1 MVSFLVSVPF
11 AFAAPFADFERD
23 YWRET
28 DAERRRILMPFQ
40 WSEVAERGQIHGDRG
55 QGSRVGLA
63 NPLHFSY
70 PGYSEIL
77 TGIVDPRIASN
88 DKLPN
93 PNRTV
98 LEWLNGLPEF
108 AGRVAA
114 FGSWDVFPYI
124 INESRAGVPVNAG
137 FESLDLPGDPAIG
150 LLNELQAE
158 IPSPWDTVRLDA
170 FTHRFA
176 LAWLAAKRPRM
187 LFVALGETDDFAHDG
202 WYDLYARAATRSDTF
217 IGELWA
223 WVQADPEYRDS
234 TTLIITTDHGRGRT
248 LADWRHHGPAS
259 DANPAGFPGDDETWL
274 AVLGPDTPSLG
285 VVRDGPEIVAA
296 SVPATIAQALG
307 LEYRDDHPA
316 LEAPGPIPGAIACAR

>member
-77 TGIVDPRIASN
+77 TGIVDPRIANN

-98 LEWLNGLPEF
+98 LEWLN
-108 AGRVAA
+108 
-114 FGSWDVFPYI
+114 
-124 INESRAGVPVNAG
+124 
-137 FESLDLPGDPAIG
+137 
-150 LLNELQAE
+150 ELQVE

-176 LAWLAAKRPRM
+176 LAWLAARRPRM

-217 IGELWA
+217 IGELSA

-234 TTLIITTDHGRGRT
+234 TTFIITTDHGRGRT
-248 LADWRHHGPAS
+248 LADWRNHGPATE
-259 DANPAGFPGDDETWL
+259 ANPAGFPGDDEIWL
-274 AVLGPDTPSLG
+274 AVLGPDTPWLG
-285 VVRDGPEIVAA
+285 AVRDGPELVAA
-296 SVPATIAQALG
+296 SVPATPTSWASTSSTRSPSPSTASTSR
-307 LEYRDDHPA
+307 LE
-316 LEAPGPIPGAIACAR
+316 LK